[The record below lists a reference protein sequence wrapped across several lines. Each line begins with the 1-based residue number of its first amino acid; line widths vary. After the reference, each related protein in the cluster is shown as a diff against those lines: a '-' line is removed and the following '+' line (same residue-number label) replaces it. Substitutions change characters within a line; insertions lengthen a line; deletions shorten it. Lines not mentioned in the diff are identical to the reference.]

1 MSFTSLEFF
10 QVHQELLIGWSM
22 GGRERPDGGHH
33 GGRWQAE
40 ARCGVK
46 PGTPAN
52 LSTGLP

>member
-1 MSFTSLEFF
+1 MLFTSLEFF

-33 GGRWQAE
+33 GGRWQAG